1 MPPDT
6 CRLCNAQAHLQLS
19 HVLPA
24 FTYRWL
30 RESSGNGHLRTS
42 AEPNQRVQDGLKRYW
57 LCATCEGLFSK
68 SETAFAGQLFH
79 PYLSA
84 SGESFRYSRW
94 LLHFCTSVSW
104 RVLRFYTDE
113 NHLKE
118 WEPEAIAHVSAA
130 ETTWREFLLGKR
142 PHPGPFQQHLLPLD
156 QVEST
161 TGELAPNI
169 NRYLM
174 RAIHMDLCRGSK
186 SIFTYSKFGRF
197 IIFGF
202 VHEPNLR
209 QWRGT
214 RVHASEGFIEPRKYV
229 LPKALGEYLNEKAR
243 SMSAALDSVS
253 DRQQSKIDEAFRAN
267 VDRFVGSDAVAAME
281 ADIRLF
287 GDDAFSKRSAAGG
300 DER

>member
-1 MPPDT
+1 MPTGT
-6 CRLCNAQAHLQLS
+6 CRLCSVEASLQLS
-19 HVLPA
+19 HILPA

-30 RESSGNGHLRTS
+30 RDSSGNGHLRTS
-42 AEPNQRVQDGLKRYW
+42 AEPNLRVQDGLKRYW
-57 LCATCEGLFSK
+57 LCATCEELFSK

-79 PYLSA
+79 PYISA
-84 SGESFRYSRW
+84 SGKSFRYSRW

-113 NHLKE
+113 KHLKD
-118 WEPEAIAHVSAA
+118 WESEATARVSAA
-130 ETTWREFLLGKR
+130 ETAWREFLLGQR
-142 PHPGPFQQHLLPLD
+142 PNPGPFQQHLLPLD
-156 QVEST
+156 QIEST

-174 RAIHMDLCRGSK
+174 RAIHMDLCRGSR
-186 SIFTYSKFGRF
+186 SIFTYSKLGRF
-197 IIFGF
+197 IILGF

-214 RVHASEGFIEPRKYV
+214 RVHASEGFVEPRKYV
-229 LPKALGEYLNEKAR
+229 LPKALGDYLNEKA
-243 SMSAALDSVS
+243 SKMSAALDSVS
-253 DRQQSKIDEAFRAN
+253 DRQQSKIDSAFQAN
-267 VDRFVGSDAVAAME
+267 VDRFVGSDAFTAME

-287 GDDAFSKRSAAGG
+287 GEDAFSKRPSRSG